1 MTTKL
6 IRWKLPSAVLA
17 AILLDPKTASGALT
31 DLMQLSTTTITAVSI
46 SDNNHRVERVLDNDP
61 FTYFKANSGSAGEVF

>member
-31 DLMQLSTTTITAVSI
+31 DLMQLSTTTITANALSTKFGTGY
-46 SDNNHRVERVLDNDP
+46 VLDNDAYSV
-61 FTYFKANSGSAGEVF
+61 FRSNSDSAGEVF

>member
-6 IRWKLPSAVLA
+6 IRWKLPSTVLA

-31 DLMQLSTTTITAVSI
+31 DLMQSATTTITAGVDSWGPI
-46 SDNNHRVERVLDNDP
+46 
-61 FTYFKANSGSAGEVF
+61 G